1 MNKKKIMMF
10 EIMSGSTGGGGGA
23 DVSGVT
29 ATAPDVDEGKIFVDN
44 TGAQVVGTSTYKAD
58 YIALR
63 TDIDNLND
71 TLEPV
76 LLGDGSDTN
85 VYANVSNVTATASDV
100 AQGKVFVNN
109 SGQEVTGA
117 AVDSTADLIKMIE
130 RKATSQSMDTINIPN
145 GATQIGEKSFYEY
158 TYLANITIP
167 NTVTSI
173 GKNAFYNCTNLAL
186 ALSSNSITSVGVGA
200 FYNCRALTSVN
211 LPNATTLHY
220 GYSRYEPAHTFYQCY
235 ALTTVDVPLV
245 TYIHDGEFRGCTNLT
260 SINMP
265 SVTKIGYQQSG
276 EGAFAGCTS
285 LALISLP
292 SGLTSINGRAFQNC
306 TSLALTSLPSG
317 LTYIGDQ
324 AFQNCTSLSLT
335 SLPSTVK
342 TISSNAFSSCTG
354 LTTITFEGTPTTIV
368 NTAFQGCTNL
378 TTINVPWSEGAVSGA
393 PWGATNATIVYNYT
407 PS

>member
-109 SGQEVTGA
+109 SGQEVTGTA
-117 AVDSTADLIKMIE
+117 TDSTADLIKIVE
-130 RKATSQSMDTINIPN
+130 RPSYATINLPN
-145 GATQIGEKSFYEY
+145 GVTKIADNSFSGYR
-158 TYLANITIP
+158 LISGVNIP

-173 GKNAFYNCTNLAL
+173 GSYAFMNCIYFSTTL
-186 ALSSNSITSVGVGA
+186 SNSITSLGSGA
-200 FYNCRALTSVN
+200 FYGCNNLVLTE
-211 LPNATTLHY
+211 LPSN
-220 GYSRYEPAHTFYQCY
+220 
-235 ALTTVDVPLV
+235 LTTIPQSCFNSCKKI
-245 TYIHDGEFRGCTNLT
+245 TITT
-260 SINMP
+260 IP
-265 SVTKIGYQQSG
+265 QSVTRIEEYAFSNCIGLTDLTFLNTPDYLSPN
-276 EGAFAGCTS
+276 AFAGCYN
-285 LALISLP
+285 I
-292 SGLTSINGRAFQNC
+292 
-306 TSLALTSLPSG
+306 
-317 LTYIGDQ
+317 
-324 AFQNCTSLSLT
+324 
-335 SLPSTVK
+335 
-342 TISSNAFSSCTG
+342 
-354 LTTITFEGTPTTIV
+354 TTIK
-368 NTAFQGCTNL
+368 
-378 TTINVPWSEGAVSGA
+378 VPWSEGAVSGA
-393 PWGATNATIVYNYT
+393 PWGASNATIVYNYT

>member
-1 MNKKKIMMF
+1 MNKKKMMMF
-10 EIMSGSTGGGGGA
+10 EIMSGNTGGGGA

-29 ATAPDVDEGKIFVDN
+29 ATAPDVDEGKIFVDD
-44 TGAQVVGTSTYKAD
+44 TGSQVVGTSTYKAD

-100 AQGKVFVNN
+100 ATGKVFVDNT
-109 SGQEVTGA
+109 GTEVTGTA
-117 AVDSTADLIKMIE
+117 TDSTAEFIKMVE
-130 RKATSQSMDTINIPN
+130 RAGTSQSMDTINIPN
-145 GATQIGEKSFYEY
+145 GATQIGKNAFYSYEN
-158 TYLANITIP
+158 LSGVTIP

-173 GKNAFYNCTNLAL
+173 GEKAFYNCTNLAL
-186 ALSSNSITSVGVGA
+186 SLSSNSITSVGISA
-200 FYNCRALTSVN
+200 FYNCQGLTSVN
-211 LPNATTLHY
+211 LPNATALHS
-220 GYSRYEPAHTFYQCY
+220 GYSVYSPAYTFYQCY

-245 TYIHDGEFRGCTNLT
+245 TYIHDGEFRGCSNLT

-265 SVTKIGYQQSG
+265 SVTRIGYQQSG
-276 EGAFAGCTS
+276 EGAFQG
-285 LALISLP
+285 
-292 SGLTSINGRAFQNC
+292 C

-317 LTYIGDQ
+317 LTGIYGR
-324 AFQNCTSLSLT
+324 AFSDCTSLALT
-335 SLPSTVK
+335 TIPSTVT
-342 TISSNAFSSCTG
+342 TIASLAFYNCTG
-354 LTTITFEGTPTTIV
+354 LTTITFGGTPTTISS
-368 NTAFQGCTNL
+368 NAFNGCTNL

-393 PWGATNATIVYNYT
+393 PWGATNATIVYDYT